1 MTTTE
6 TITDITSI
14 STQETVDYDDQEL
27 RDFLWQ
33 MIDQHRLS
41 SSAKDLEDKRHDT
54 TWELVIIQGVLLT
67 LLVVLAL
74 VWIVIFR
81 KKCMKR
87 NEELTVADALRKVS
101 LSKRD
106 LPPSYSQMDIH
117 TLGISVNDYLN
128 PPPNYIDLQYLD
140 LEAGHNRLAKLSF
153 CNDDGS
159 LPRLAR
165 LSVASCEN
173 CSSESAVVVPTAD
186 PCRPERLSVS
196 SSSSD
201 GSRRPSRTSRVS
213 FSEEVEYSNGS
224 IRKLSGL
231 KSQSGSNSSSRK
243 SSSSSSSS
251 SEGSRKSS
259 LKSHLQRKFGSSS
272 SEGHGDSFVANLD
285 PELRRKLEAMESD
298 TKIQESESE
307 AASSSCPTPSSPS
320 SSSCST
326 PVTAQAQAERAA
338 RICDIIV
345 EGREK

>member
-1 MTTTE
+1 
-6 TITDITSI
+6 
-14 STQETVDYDDQEL
+14 
-27 RDFLWQ
+27 
-33 MIDQHRLS
+33 
-41 SSAKDLEDKRHDT
+41 
-54 TWELVIIQGVLLT
+54 
-67 LLVVLAL
+67 
-74 VWIVIFR
+74 
-81 KKCMKR
+81 MKR

-173 CSSESAVVVPTAD
+173 CSSESAVVVPTAA

-224 IRKLSGL
+224 IRKLSGKIFFILL
-231 KSQSGSNSSSRK
+231 KDISILAQYVS
-243 SSSSSSSS
+243 
-251 SEGSRKSS
+251 
-259 LKSHLQRKFGSSS
+259 
-272 SEGHGDSFVANLD
+272 
-285 PELRRKLEAMESD
+285 
-298 TKIQESESE
+298 TKNAFNKIMILIRL
-307 AASSSCPTPSSPS
+307 T
-320 SSSCST
+320 
-326 PVTAQAQAERAA
+326 
-338 RICDIIV
+338 
-345 EGREK
+345 

>member
-6 TITDITSI
+6 TITDITNI
-14 STQETVDYDDQEL
+14 PTKETVDYDDREL

-41 SSAKDLEDKRHDT
+41 SSAKDLEDKKHDT

-173 CSSESAVVVPTAD
+173 CSSESAVVVPTVA
-186 PCRPERLSVS
+186 PASSARPERTSVS
-196 SSSSD
+196 SLSSD

-213 FSEEVEYSNGS
+213 FSEDVEYSNGS

-243 SSSSSSSS
+243 NSSSSSSS

-272 SEGHGDSFVANLD
+272 SEGDSFVANLD

-298 TKIQESESE
+298 TKESIQETE
-307 AASSSCPTPSSPS
+307 
-320 SSSCST
+320 T